1 MSRLNV
7 VNGMAMLSYL
17 EENEIALDGEVVP
30 FNEGMCDG
38 ETIEDI
44 FSGDFELERCV
55 AHGVGVEEYEDIVI
69 NPLAPLFSFE
79 YDELHLFFDQ
89 DMFCQINL
97 ITLLAYLDS
106 NNYEGNIALHLIDYD
121 FSEIKCVQIKQEGF
135 FEVYK
140 NVLIQK
146 KVPEMILPDIMMD
159 AVVNY
164 LDYSKEDNELCRF
177 VLDNIDMQEDDLLDE
192 MFNRFKHLGLG
203 DTQLQKIIDKVKFKF

>member
-7 VNGMAMLSYL
+7 VNGMAMLSYINQNNIDL
-17 EENEIALDGEVVP
+17 GGEVVP

-44 FSGDFELERCV
+44 FSGEFELERCV

-69 NPLAPLFSFE
+69 NPLAPLFNFE
-79 YDELHLFFDQ
+79 YDELHLFFDE

-106 NNYEGNIALHLIDYD
+106 NAYDGKIALHLIDYD
-121 FSEIKCVQIKQEGF
+121 FNEIKCVEIKPQGF
-135 FEVYK
+135 FAVYK
-140 NVLIQK
+140 SVLIDK
-146 KVPEMILPDIMMD
+146 KIPETILPDIMMD

-164 LDYSKEDNELCRF
+164 LEYSKEDNELTQF
-177 VLDNIDMQEDDLLDE
+177 VQDNIDLQENELLDE
-192 MFNRFKHLGLG
+192 MFARFKHLGLG
-203 DTQLQKIIDKVKFKF
+203 DTQLQKIIDKAKFNI

>member
-1 MSRLNV
+1 MTRLNV

-17 EENEIALDGEVVP
+17 TTNKIEMDGEGVP

-38 ETIEDI
+38 ETVEDI
-44 FSGDFELERCV
+44 FSGEFEMERCIV
-55 AHGVGVEEYEDIVI
+55 HGVGVEEYEDIVI
-69 NPLAPLFSFE
+69 NPLAPLFTVE
-79 YDELHLFFDQ
+79 YDELHLFFDE

-106 NNYEGNIALHLIDYD
+106 NSYDGNIALHLIDYD
-121 FSEIKCVQIKQEGF
+121 FNEIKCVQIKPQGF

-140 NVLIQK
+140 TVLINK
-146 KVPEMILPDIMMD
+146 RIPEIVLPDIMMD

-164 LDYSKEDNELCRF
+164 LDYSKEKNDLTEF
-177 VLDNIDMQEDDLLDE
+177 VTDNIDLQEEELLDQ

-203 DTQLQKIIDKVKFKF
+203 DIQLQKIIDRAKFKI

>member
-7 VNGMAMLSYL
+7 VNGMAMLSYINQNNIDL
-17 EENEIALDGEVVP
+17 GGEVVP

-44 FSGDFELERCV
+44 FSGEFELERCV

-79 YDELHLFFDQ
+79 YDELHLFFDE

-106 NNYEGNIALHLIDYD
+106 NAYDGKIALHLIDYD
-121 FSEIKCVQIKQEGF
+121 FQEIKCVEIKPQGF
-135 FEVYK
+135 FDVYK
-140 NVLIQK
+140 CVLINK
-146 KVPEMILPDIMMD
+146 KIPETILPDIMMD
-159 AVVNY
+159 AVINY
-164 LDYSKEDNELCRF
+164 LEYSKEDNELTQF
-177 VLDNIDMQEDDLLDE
+177 VKENIDLQENELLDE
-192 MFNRFKHLGLG
+192 IFNRFKHLGLG
-203 DTQLQKIIDKVKFKF
+203 DTQLQKIIDKSKFSF